1 MRRKITE
8 KLIEW
13 KERKEKKPV
22 LIYGARQVGKTYIIE
37 DFAKKYYKNSIY
49 INFEKMPVFIS
60 FFDSDISPS
69 KLMSIFE
76 THFNTKITAGETLII
91 FDEIQVCERAL
102 TSLKYFAE
110 DAPNQHVIGA
120 GSLLG
125 VAINREKYSFPV
137 GKVEM
142 MTLYPLDFEEY
153 LEALGK
159 THFVEIIK
167 EHYGNMSPVSA
178 IIHSELLNDYKT
190 YLTVG
195 GMPMAVKSFR
205 DEKNYNNVSAAL
217 NSILNA
223 YIADMAKYSDS
234 NESVRIRGAY
244 ESIPAQLAKENKK
257 FQYKL
262 IRKGASATLFG
273 SSIHWLEIAGVVLK
287 CIKVERGEVPLP
299 AFKDF
304 SSFKL
309 YMSDVGLYCAKALI
323 PPENILSG
331 NLPDVI
337 KGAISENFVA
347 QTLRTNGFELFYW
360 ESNYQAEVDFVI
372 QKGTA
377 VIPVEVKYETHTR
390 SRSLNSF
397 VQKYASPYSIRISS
411 KNFGFENNIKSV
423 PHYAAF
429 CITPTD
435 DTNFLAYLE
444 QKSITIQDYNPK

>member
-1 MRRKITE
+1 LRRKITK

-13 KERKEKKPV
+13 KEREKKKPV
-22 LIYGARQVGKTYIIE
+22 LMYGARQVGKTYIIE

-49 INFEKMPVFIS
+49 INFEKMPIFAS
-60 FFDSDISPS
+60 FFESDISPS
-69 KLMSIFE
+69 RLINIFE
-76 THFNTKITAGETLII
+76 THFKTKITEGETLIV
-91 FDEIQVCERAL
+91 FDEIQACERAL

-110 DAPNQHVIGA
+110 DAPDQHVIGA

-125 VAINREKYSFPV
+125 VAINRGKYSFPV

-142 MTLYPLDFEEY
+142 LTLYPLDFEEY
-153 LEALGK
+153 LDALGK

-167 EHYGNMSPVSA
+167 DHYRNMTPA
-178 IIHSELLNDYKT
+178 PDMIHKELLNDYKT
-190 YLTVG
+190 YLSVG

-205 DEKNYNNVSAAL
+205 DEKNYSNVYSVQS
-217 NSILNA
+217 SILNA
-223 YIADMAKYSDS
+223 YIADMAKYSTN
-234 NESVRIRGAY
+234 NESVKIRGAY

-262 IRKGASATLFG
+262 IRKGATATLFG
-273 SSIHWLEIAGVVLK
+273 SSIHWLEIAGIVLK
-287 CIKVERGEVPLP
+287 CTKIERGEIPV
-299 AFKDF
+299 AVFKDL

-309 YMSDVGLYCAKALI
+309 YMSDVGLYSAKALI

-337 KGAISENFVA
+337 KGAISENFIA
-347 QTLRTNGFELFYW
+347 QTLTANGFNLFYW

-372 QKGTA
+372 QKETS
-377 VIPVEVKYETHTR
+377 VIPVEVKYDTNTR

-397 VQKYASPYSIRISS
+397 VQKYRPIYSIRISS

-429 CITPTD
+429 CID
-435 DTNFLAYLE
+435 KENC
-444 QKSITIQDYNPK
+444 